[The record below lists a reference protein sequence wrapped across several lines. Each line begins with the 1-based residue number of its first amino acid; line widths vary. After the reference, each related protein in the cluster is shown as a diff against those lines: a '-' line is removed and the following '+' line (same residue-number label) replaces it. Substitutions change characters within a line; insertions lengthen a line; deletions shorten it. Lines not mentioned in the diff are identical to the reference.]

1 MFFICMKIELLWIPN
16 QYLRCIHSGKAIQKM
31 KENFSDI
38 YYKIQ
43 HQGKYFQ
50 IAIFTVTTAF
60 AI

>member
-1 MFFICMKIELLWIPN
+1 MKIELLWIPN